1 MDGIMFGQ
9 DDRIREGLT
18 GFLVLG
24 EEREKKERGAARMG

>member
-18 GFLVLG
+18 GFLVWG
-24 EEREKKERGAARMG
+24 KERDGMTE